1 MNAHRRTILVSAAAG
16 LVAIGTVAMASS
28 VTIPKTL
35 VAGTTIVASDLNAN
49 FNALAVAVNDNDA
62 RINQLL
68 TRVSDLEAAAAAHP
82 SYYVGQ
88 GSVDA
93 NASIDNLWLDVPGM
107 AIPVTFAKTTN
118 IRYAVFGR
126 IYAWA
131 GTAGTTNSCSVRIVS
146 DDNNTPLNPSFPEN
160 LGDWTGILSN
170 DNDADQNHQ
179 VALGGL
185 KTFPA
190 GSYNFKLQIVRAEKT
205 PANTGNCSFF
215 RWSFSRAQMFIDVV
229 P

>member
-1 MNAHRRTILVSAAAG
+1 MNAHRRTILVSAAAV

-35 VAGTTIVASDLNAN
+35 VAGTTIVAADLNAN
-49 FNALAVAVNDNDA
+49 FNALAVSVNDNDA
-62 RINQLL
+62 RINQLI
-68 TRVSDLEAAAAAHP
+68 TRVSALEAAAADHP

-88 GSVDA
+88 GGVDA
-93 NASIDNLWLDVPGM
+93 NANVDDLWIDVPGM
-107 AIPVTFAKTTN
+107 AIPATFAQTTN
-118 IRYAVFGR
+118 IRYSVFGR
-126 IYAWA
+126 IYSWA
-131 GTAGTTNSCSVRIVS
+131 GGAGTTNSCSVRIVI
-146 DDNNTPLNPSFPEN
+146 DDNNTPLNGSFPEN
-160 LGDWTGILSN
+160 LGDWTGLLSN

-185 KTFPA
+185 KTLPT
-190 GSYNFKLQIVRAEKT
+190 GSYNFKLQIVRAAKI
-205 PANTGNCSFF
+205 PASTGNCSFF